1 MNPITITLPATGA
14 ALTPLSVAGQA
25 ALYDTVP
32 VTVTGR
38 AWDSGHTYLAILS
51 AHDAHLGGTDVI
63 TVTAD
68 AETGALTWSFDL
80 AFTSA
85 ALIAACTG
93 PRLRVTLS
101 LWDAVAGRHVCRVP
115 LDVQYSP
122 EPAGF
127 VPSDPSITPA
137 TAGQIE
143 TAIAA
148 AGLGTGDVSGPASST
163 DGGLVAFDG
172 ITGKVLKA
180 GPAIGTTA
188 GTVAAGDDARLSDA
202 RTPTAHASTHA
213 SGGADHVTPA
223 AIGAETAGAVSTHN
237 GAADAHP
244 FSAADRYRYG
254 GTAGATT
261 EGTITAAGRAILD
274 GADAAAQRETLSA
287 YRDQTPAAAAEVS
300 GAAVAPDFAAAL
312 TLQWTL
318 TGNVTSLATATGL
331 ASGETGEILAT
342 IGSYALPADPP
353 SGAYKGAWTVT
364 GTRVRIIIEQVG
376 TAQYWT
382 ADSLEVVA

>member
-1 MNPITITLPATGA
+1 MNEITITLPATGA
-14 ALTPLSVAGQA
+14 SLAPISVAGQA

-32 VTVTGR
+32 VRVTGR
-38 AWDSGHTYLAILS
+38 AWDIGHTYLAILS
-51 AHDAHLGGTDVI
+51 SRDAYLGGTDVI

-68 AETGALTWSFDL
+68 SETGVLTWSFDL

-85 ALIAACTG
+85 ALVAACTG
-93 PRLRVTLS
+93 PRVRVTLA
-101 LWDAVAGRHVCRVP
+101 LWDAVAGRHVFRAP
-115 LDVQYSP
+115 LDVQHAQ

-137 TAGQIE
+137 TAGQIAA
-143 TAIAA
+143 AIAA
-148 AGLGTGDVSGPASST
+148 AGVGTGDVSGPASST
-163 DGGLVAFDG
+163 DGGLVAFSG
-172 ITGKVLKA
+172 VTGKILKA

-202 RTPTAHASTHA
+202 RTPTAHASSHA
-213 SGGADHVTPA
+213 TGQTDALTA
-223 AIGAETAGAVSTHN
+223 ANIGAEASGAVSDHN

-244 FSAADRYRYG
+244 FTAADKYRYG

-274 GADAAAQRETLSA
+274 DATAADQRDTMSA
-287 YRDQTPAAAAEVS
+287 YRKQTPAAAANVS
-300 GAAVAPDFAAAL
+300 GAAVAPDFASAL

-318 TGNVTSLATATGL
+318 TGNVTSLATATNL
-331 ASGETGEILAT
+331 ADGETGEIIVT
-342 IGSYALPADPP
+342 IGSYALPAGPP

-364 GTRVRIIIEQVG
+364 GTRVRIIIEQIG
-376 TAQYWT
+376 AAQYWT